1 MDEKLIEYSFKK
13 FHIIFEEID
22 DNDVRVILQHE
33 KDGFAIRFAIT
44 ILEIK
49 KVIQDLE
56 LIGNNIE
63 NNSLNRDGI
72 IKQLIDVPPLKKMD
86 SDYYSNI
93 LQFEATGTT
102 DDQLPTIDLMLNDAF
117 ISIPFVN
124 LNELKEF
131 CNIFKQM
138 VLNIF
143 SQFDVDFN
151 NIENVNSN
159 ISQVMEELGQK
170 EKLDLLLVERQRAYE
185 ELQPLIIKSFDNF
198 IKKMSPDEFQ
208 KYIIKKI
215 NEIPLYHRVNP
226 NIIHRQIVNLI
237 KDIVDKKILI
247 DIADKVDET
256 EKSWYFRD
264 FGRYL
269 VTPLQKKYSDII
281 REFDYGRR
289 LEVVHQ
295 AQEEASEIIL
305 EQLKTHKK
313 ITKSLIKALLIKNQF
328 SYTTLQNVIYLKY
341 LESLN

>member
-22 DNDVRVILQHE
+22 DNDVRVILQHG
-33 KDGFAIRFAIT
+33 KDGFEIRFAIT

-63 NNSLNRDGI
+63 NNSLNQDGI
-72 IKQLIDVPPLKKMD
+72 IKQLIDVPPLKKMN
-86 SDYYSNI
+86 SHYYSNI
-93 LQFEATGTT
+93 LQFEAIDTT

-151 NIENVNSN
+151 NIE
-159 ISQVMEELGQK
+159 
-170 EKLDLLLVERQRAYE
+170 KLDLLLDERERDFK

-215 NEIPLYHRVNP
+215 NEIPLRQRVNP
-226 NIIHRQIVNLI
+226 NIIHGMIGDLLE
-237 KDIVDKKILI
+237 DIVEEKILM
-247 DIADKVDET
+247 DIPGKIHERGIRR
-256 EKSWYFRD
+256 YFRD
-264 FGRYL
+264 LGRYL

-281 REFDYGRR
+281 REFGYGRR

-341 LESLN
+341 QESLSDKKQN